1 MRNFVCRALFVA
13 LFLGLG
19 CATLLAQTS
28 GDQLTS
34 KSGEVLAIKWATTS
48 APGIT
53 QDTEGKKFKLRS
65 KDNNINIIFAD
76 ATAKSEF
83 LAAIAS
89 RGSYNPGTAENPNPQ
104 SREDFVLS
112 ELETLFSDWIRH
124 ARVKVAVE
132 DAARTV
138 DDSDLPK
145 HRSNAKPSTP

>member
-1 MRNFVCRALFVA
+1 MLNKKLLAIL
-13 LFLGLG
+13 LGL
-19 CATLLAQTS
+19 
-28 GDQLTS
+28 LT
-34 KSGEVLAIKWATTS
+34 GIALGAIAN
-48 APGIT
+48 

-65 KDNNINIIFAD
+65 KDNNINIVFVD
-76 ATAKSEF
+76 AAAKSEF
-83 LAAIAS
+83 LSAIAA

-104 SREDFVLS
+104 SREDFVLA

-145 HRSNAKPSTP
+145 HRSNAKPPTP

>member
-1 MRNFVCRALFVA
+1 MRNFVSRALFVA

-19 CATLLAQTS
+19 CTTLLAQT

-34 KSGEVLAIKWATTS
+34 KSGETLNIKWATTS
-48 APGIT
+48 APVIT

-65 KDNNINIIFAD
+65 KDNNINIVFVD
-76 ATAKSEF
+76 AAAKAEF
-83 LAAIAS
+83 LSAIAA

-104 SREDFVLS
+104 SREDFVLA

-145 HRSNAKPSTP
+145 HRSNAKPPTP